1 MLYLIH
7 QSEGVTTM
15 TKEQAQELIKMYIQ
29 VLTLEQQVKAL
40 EEKLENIVKK

>member
-1 MLYLIH
+1 
-7 QSEGVTTM
+7 M
-15 TKEQAQELIKMYIQ
+15 TKEQAQELVNMYIQ

>member
-1 MLYLIH
+1 
-7 QSEGVTTM
+7 M